1 MEVEVVVR
9 NDCESQI
16 EEVHVE
22 VEEVQN
28 YWKNQYGDDQVVDQ
42 VVVRKEVEVHE
53 DDDHEDPEDDGH
65 GGREQVHPMEIILH
79 LPLIQ
84 LQQWHWHEL
93 QVWLLKSYSVS
104 SDSLSL

>member
-1 MEVEVVVR
+1 MVVR

-28 YWKNQYGDDQVVDQ
+28 YRKNQYGDDQVVAQ
-42 VVVRKEVEVHE
+42 VVVQKEVEVLE
-53 DDDHEDPEDDGH
+53 DDDHEDHE
-65 GGREQVHPMEIILH
+65 EVHEEVYPMEIILH

-84 LQQWHWHEL
+84 LPQ
-93 QVWLLKSYSVS
+93 
-104 SDSLSL
+104 

>member
-28 YWKNQYGDDQVVDQ
+28 YRKNQFGDDQAVDQ
-42 VVVRKEVEVHE
+42 VVVEMDDDHVEVLGVVQKEVEDHE
-53 DDDHEDPEDDGH
+53 DDDHEDHEDDGH
-65 GGREQVHPMEIILH
+65 GGHEEVFPM
-79 LPLIQ
+79 
-84 LQQWHWHEL
+84 
-93 QVWLLKSYSVS
+93 
-104 SDSLSL
+104 

>member
-16 EEVHVE
+16 EEAHVE

-28 YWKNQYGDDQVVDQ
+28 YWKNQYGDDQSVAQ
-42 VVVRKEVEVHE
+42 GVVRKEVEVYE
-53 DDDHEDPEDDGH
+53 DDDHEDHE
-65 GGREQVHPMEIILH
+65 EVHEEVYPMEIILH

-84 LQQWHWHEL
+84 LPQWHWHEL

-104 SDSLSL
+104 SDYLSL